1 MFASR
6 SYLLISILAVAS
18 GAPKTRFTK
27 SSTPTWYLPC
37 GENLEIDVNSEEEA
51 NANIDVKPYIQ
62 KIQIQHKLTL
72 NEYLRQDYEY
82 LYEKVRIGVNEHQY
96 IPNWVPGKKD
106 VNAIRRIKPILNS
119 QMVSVLRSS
128 YVYRKLIPFRFSS
141 TFESLILKWL
151 MPTR

>member
-119 QMVSVLRSS
+119 QTVSVLRSS

-141 TFESLILKWL
+141 TFESLILK
-151 MPTR
+151 